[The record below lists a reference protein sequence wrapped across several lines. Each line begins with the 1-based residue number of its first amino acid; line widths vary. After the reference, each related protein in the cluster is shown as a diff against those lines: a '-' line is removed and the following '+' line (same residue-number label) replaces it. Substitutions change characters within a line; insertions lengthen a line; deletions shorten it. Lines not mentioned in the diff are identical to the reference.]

1 MTGRGGNRAV
11 RSSMEGEVAAYVI
24 VNVDV
29 MDAAGFE
36 AYRQAVPATIA
47 QYGGRYLGR
56 GGRHETLEG
65 TWQPTRLVVL
75 EFPSVEV
82 AKRWYESDQYQ
93 KIKPLRLLHARG
105 DMVLVE
111 GL

>member
-1 MTGRGGNRAV
+1 M
-11 RSSMEGEVAAYVI
+11 AAYI
-24 VNVDV
+24 IVDV
-29 MDAAGFE
+29 DVKNAAGFD

-47 QYGGRYLGR
+47 QYGGRYLVR

-65 TWQPTRLVVL
+65 TWHPTRLVVL
-75 EFPSVEV
+75 EFPSLEA
-82 AKRWYESDQYQ
+82 AKGWYESDQYQ
-93 KIKPLRLLHARG
+93 KIKPLRLQHASG

>member
-1 MTGRGGNRAV
+1 M
-11 RSSMEGEVAAYVI
+11 AAYFI
-24 VNVDV
+24 VNVEVKDP
-29 MDAAGFE
+29 AGFE

-47 QYGGRYLGR
+47 QYGGRYIVR

-65 TWQPTRLVVL
+65 TWNPTRLVVL
-75 EFPSVEV
+75 EFPSLDA
-82 AKRWYESDQYQ
+82 AKRWYESEEYR
-93 KIKPLRLLHARG
+93 KIKPLRLQHAAG